1 MLQST
6 EWSKY
11 DERLIKAVESGDVAK
26 VTATLKKGAI
36 PTKLNPEGLSALH
49 LAASNGLIN
58 SLNLLLSHGVN
69 LHASD
74 TAGKTALHLSAG
86 GGHSACVQRLLQCRS
101 PVDITDLQGR
111 TALHDAAYAGHSII
125 IKMLC
130 DGGASVSAIDMDGQS
145 PLLLAAWRSHSRACQ
160 QLLHCGAS
168 STSQDKQ
175 NKTALI
181 LACEHPCRDVV
192 EVLLK
197 NKADVTAVDVHG
209 HDPYHYARLS
219 EDQALIAMVGQA
231 WETACQGKPAPG
243 SGLRFITTVIA
254 IFFFRKAAKASSS
267 GINGASTEVSKQENG
282 SAHESAIERGSLSTD
297 GAEERRSPHLE
308 SAQAQHP
315 AAPVS
320 LRSALRLAKMQT
332 GEVEPLRRELQEA
345 WRRQEA
351 AQGEVLKLESVLA
364 RQVHD
369 YEALKRDRELALQE
383 AHGRA
388 WELEEALREVQRRMA
403 GSEARVRQMQAHLVS
418 VRENL
423 VEELRTQRHEARA
436 HREATVAKMEEAREE
451 LGQSR
456 RELEEQCARRDELL
470 QEVHKLTKDLQRR
483 DEHSEALKVSLATVQ
498 AKRAEVACKEV
509 QTSSEWQ
516 PASPKTAD
524 LANGILRQE
533 AVRKDCISLEEREA
547 ARSSLGTALRQ
558 AEARATEALRQ
569 QQRAEEE
576 NRDLLAELQ
585 EQKAELDVLQEALQA
600 RFVPA
605 ALLEEKE
612 RELAQLRLIIKEM
625 ESEQRDQHAGET
637 PRQWEAGRRPD
648 TAQSH
653 PERVDNKDSQAA
665 GTPQDSTKP
674 TSQTSEFPISAECT
688 ESSASAGQERILA
701 DPPEGQDK
709 GLEDVVEAQGQRET
723 QSSSSEPRCPCHAT
737 QSDCAALQTHIN
749 RLQQQL
755 ENSESRYRQ
764 VLSMY
769 RTRLLSAAQGYM
781 DEEAREALLQIA
793 QIRQECVY

>member
-1 MLQST
+1 MKSLKRRLKKQETSTRST

-58 SLNLLLSHGVN
+58 GLNLLLSHGVN

-74 TAGKTALHLSAG
+74 T
-86 GGHSACVQRLLQCRS
+86 
-101 PVDITDLQGR
+101 
-111 TALHDAAYAGHSII
+111 AAYAGHSII

-145 PLLLAAWRSHSRACQ
+145 PLLLAARRSHSRACQ

-231 WETACQGKPAPG
+231 WETACQAKEADNTAQKIQLQRSLYTEAQPHM
-243 SGLRFITTVIA
+243 
-254 IFFFRKAAKASSS
+254 RKLTAHAAKASSS

-423 VEELRTQRHEARA
+423 VEDLRTQRHEARA

-456 RELEEQCARRDELL
+456 RELEEQRARRDELL

-737 QSDCAALQTHIN
+737 HSDCAALLTHIN

-755 ENSESRYRQ
+755 ENSGSRYRQ